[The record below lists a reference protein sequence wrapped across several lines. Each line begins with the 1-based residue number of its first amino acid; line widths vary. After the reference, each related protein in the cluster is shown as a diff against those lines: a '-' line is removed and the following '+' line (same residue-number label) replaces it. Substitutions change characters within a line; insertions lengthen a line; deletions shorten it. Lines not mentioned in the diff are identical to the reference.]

1 MEIFNSDEELLNS
14 FDLIVFELKKMEKE
28 VKKFVYFELF
38 KLEIFVEDIK
48 NRRFKNVIEE

>member
-1 MEIFNSDEELLNS
+1 MNYNDEVLIEIFNSDEELLNS

-38 KLEIFVEDIK
+38 
-48 NRRFKNVIEE
+48 